1 MAAIARALEISSAKV
16 LVLDEP
22 TSSLDKSEVEQLFQ
36 VIRKLRES
44 GVGIVFITHFLDQ
57 VFEVADRITVL
68 RNGRLVGTYE
78 TASLTRLELINDV
91 VMPLSLKLF

>member
-1 MAAIARALEISSAKV
+1 MAAIARTLEISSAKV

-22 TSSLDKSEVEQLFQ
+22 TSSLDKSEVEQFFQ
-36 VIRKLRES
+36 VMRRLREN

-57 VFEVADRITVL
+57 VFDVADRITVL

-78 TASLTRLELINDV
+78 TASLTRLELI
-91 VMPLSLKLF
+91 SR